1 MPFTPFHLGPGLLIG
16 LIFFPLLYLPAVLLG
31 SIIVDVEPLSFLIL
45 GLPVLHLFFHT
56 FLGATIMALILALIV
71 FLLQELLGSIMRV
84 FRLPQKA
91 SPMNITLAALIGA
104 YSHIILDAFLYPE
117 MQPFWPLLGNPFLGL
132 VSSSTVYLFCIIC
145 FIIAIPLYIFQ
156 IWRIKQQTKKMII

>member
-1 MPFTPFHLGPGLLIG
+1 MPFTPFHLGPALLIG

-56 FLGATIMALILALIV
+56 FLGATILALILALVV
-71 FLLQELLGSIMRV
+71 FLLQELLGNIMAI

-91 SPMNITLAALIGA
+91 SPLNITFAVLIGA
-104 YSHIILDAFLYPE
+104 YSHVILDAFLYSE
-117 MQPFWPLLGNPFLGL
+117 IQPFWPLLGNPFLGL
-132 VSSSTVYLFCIIC
+132 VSSSMVYLFCIIC
-145 FIIAIPLYIFQ
+145 FIVAIPFYIFQ
-156 IWRIKQQTKKMII
+156 IWRRKRQQKKMII